1 MPRPCRSAEVGQVWV
16 VVLIF
21 SCFLPSLEPCGVH
34 DKDKDSVELPCNEPR
49 NDFTLAMLIRLGRVK
64 RESPLAMG
72 DYYLDARR
80 TPNTQ
85 TGLLNTQTALEAT
98 LAAIC

>member
-1 MPRPCRSAEVGQVWV
+1 M
-16 VVLIF
+16 
-21 SCFLPSLEPCGVH
+21 H
-34 DKDKDSVELPCNEPR
+34 DKDKDKDKDSVELPCNEPR

-80 TPNTQ
+80 TPKKSQPWPPVDCGQRRGPTVFCS
-85 TGLLNTQTALEAT
+85 LLSRQQIN
-98 LAAIC
+98 CYY